1 MPYDGSGNFTIINN
15 FEEDRI
21 NGVSIDSLKMD
32 NNFEDIAN
40 GLSNAMLRSGSAVM
54 TGILNM
60 GDHKITNLVAGTS
73 SNDAVNKGQMDTALS
88 AKQATITGGASTIT
102 SSNLTANR
110 ALVSNSSGKVAV
122 SAVTSTELGYLSG
135 VTSAIQTQLNNKQA
149 TITGAATT
157 ITGSNLAFNC
167 AVVSSSTGK
176 VTSSSTTSTE
186 IGYVHGV
193 TSAIQTQ
200 INGKQA
206 TITGGASTITSS
218 NLTTNRALVS
228 NSSGKVAV
236 SAVTATELGY
246 LDGVTSAIQTQLNN
260 KITATFVNAVSGSW
274 KDNKNNFLINRG
286 RDKLTTSVFK
296 ITFPEPFKSTNYSFV
311 GIATEDKNSGY
322 SYDAINGVTDR
333 QKTYIKIYSYYGNQN
348 IDWIAIGY

>member
-32 NNFEDIAN
+32 NNFDDIAN
-40 GLSNAMLRSGSAVM
+40 GLSNVMLRSGSVVM

-60 GDHKITNLVAGTS
+60 GDHKITNLVSGTS
-73 SNDAVNKGQMDTALS
+73 AKDAVNKEQMDTALS
-88 AKQATITGGASTIT
+88 AKQATITGAASTIT
-102 SSNLTANR
+102 GDNLSR
-110 ALVSNSSGKVAV
+110 
-122 SAVTSTELGYLSG
+122 
-135 VTSAIQTQLNNKQA
+135 
-149 TITGAATT
+149 
-157 ITGSNLAFNC
+157 NC
-167 AVVSSSTGK
+167 AVVSSSRGK

-200 INGKQA
+200 LNGKQA

-218 NLTTNRALVS
+218 NLSVLRALIS
-228 NSSGKVAV
+228 NNNGKVDV
-236 SAVTATELGY
+236 SSVTATELGY
-246 LDGVTSAIQTQLNN
+246 LDGVTSAIQTQLNT
-260 KITATFVNAVSGSW
+260 KITATFVSGVSGSW
-274 KDNKNNFLINRG
+274 KDNRNNFLINRG
-286 RDKLTTSVFK
+286 RDKLTSNVFQ

-311 GIATEDKNSGY
+311 GIATDDRNSGY

-333 QKTYIKIYSYYGNQN
+333 QKTYIKVYSHYGNQN
-348 IDWIAIGY
+348 IDWIAMGY